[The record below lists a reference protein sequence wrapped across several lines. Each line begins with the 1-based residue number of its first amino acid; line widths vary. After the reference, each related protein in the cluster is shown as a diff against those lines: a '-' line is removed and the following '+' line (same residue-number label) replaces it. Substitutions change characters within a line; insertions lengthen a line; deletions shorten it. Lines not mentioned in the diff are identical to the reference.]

1 MLSSATGSTGEQS
14 VHGLSGFFAP
24 DLDSPGELGD
34 GGGTAPGLQKALAGF
49 EVAAVVGGCAI
60 GLFRTRRL
68 PPAHE
73 AQYLLAV
80 AGGAPESDAL
90 YGAKLVHTPRL
101 ATGYLFEVRVVQN
114 DVGGDLLAP
123 RLVPAPGP
131 QTFEELRIY
140 RTGGSIGGPVRY
152 LYRAGDVIRD
162 GDTRLGGRPSG
173 HGSVF

>member
-1 MLSSATGSTGEQS
+1 MLSSATGSTGEQG

-34 GGGTAPGLQKALAGF
+34 GGGASPGLQKALGGF

-60 GLFRTRRL
+60 SLFRTRRL
-68 PPAHE
+68 PTAHE

-80 AGGAPESDAL
+80 AGGAPEADAL
-90 YGAKLVHTPRL
+90 YGAKLVHAPRP
-101 ATGYLFEVRVVQN
+101 ATGYLFEVGVVQN
-114 DVGGDLLAP
+114 DVSGDLLAP

-140 RTGGSIGGPVRY
+140 RTGGSIGGPGWY
-152 LYRAGDVIRD
+152 
-162 GDTRLGGRPSG
+162 
-173 HGSVF
+173 